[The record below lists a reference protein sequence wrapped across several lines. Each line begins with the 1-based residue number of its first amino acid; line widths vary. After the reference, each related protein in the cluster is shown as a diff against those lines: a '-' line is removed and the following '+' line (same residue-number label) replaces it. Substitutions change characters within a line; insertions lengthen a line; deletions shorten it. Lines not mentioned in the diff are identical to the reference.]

1 MPNDENCQHK
11 KCEGRK
17 QQKERQLI
25 VRNLQALYCFLVHF
39 LEELIHQDH
48 IVDHCEEKKSV
59 KTAVSLDIEQAD
71 PPVNEIHTFPKI
83 LYR

>member
-1 MPNDENCQHK
+1 MTKICQHK
-11 KCEGRK
+11 KFEGWK
-17 QQKERQLI
+17 WQKERQLI

-39 LEELIHQDH
+39 QEELIPQDH
-48 IVDHCEEKKSV
+48 IVDHCEEENSV

-71 PPVNEIHTFPKI
+71 PPVNETHTFPKI